1 MKLKYIPII
10 VGPTGTGKTK
20 ISIELAKKIN
30 GEIISAD
37 SMQIYKDMNIGTA
50 KVKKEEMCGIPHH
63 MIDIIDPNENYSA
76 AEFAKKT
83 ESLIEDILK
92 RNKTPII
99 VGGTGL
105 YINTLIY
112 GIKHNNTF
120 DENLRNEMNKRAESS
135 DEYLKMYEEAKEI
148 DPEAMEKI
156 SFNDK
161 KRVLRILEIYTLTK
175 KNKTQQE
182 KENRVFKNKRK
193 YEFKIFSMKLDRPF
207 QYEVI
212 NKRVDKML
220 DEGLILENINVL
232 NKYFAKDFL
241 KENIFLPKNI
251 DKIQNKNRN
260 ENENNIEIKNK
271 ENQKQIEEKSK
282 DKDEKEIIK
291 KQNFLKFLIEKYT
304 SLQAIGYKEVI
315 EYILGITNF
324 EEMVEILKR
333 NTRRYSKRQITWFKK
348 NNPIWIDATGLH
360 TLNKEKLDEEVL
372 NILDKIILEIKYEQ

>member
-10 VGPTGTGKTK
+10 AGPTGTGKTK

-50 KVKKEEMCGIPHH
+50 KVKETEIFGIPHH

-76 AEFAKKT
+76 AEFAKEA

-92 RNKTPII
+92 RGKNPII

-120 DENLRNEMNKRAESS
+120 DENLRNEMNKRAEAS
-135 DEYLKMYEEAKEI
+135 DEYLKMYEEAKKI

-156 SFNDK
+156 SFKDK
-161 KRVLRILEIYTLTK
+161 KRVLRILEIYTITK

-182 KENRVFKNKRK
+182 KENRISESKRK

-212 NKRVDKML
+212 NKRVDKMI
-220 DEGLILENINVL
+220 DEGLILENINIL
-232 NKYFAKDFL
+232 NKYFAKEFL
-241 KENIFLPKNI
+241 KENIFLPKKI
-251 DKIQNKNRN
+251 D
-260 ENENNIEIKNK
+260 EI
-271 ENQKQIEEKSK
+271 ENQNEEK
-282 DKDEKEIIK
+282 DKEKEIIK
-291 KQNFLKFLIEKYT
+291 KQNFLNLLKEKYT

-315 EYILGITNF
+315 EYILGITKF
-324 EEMVEILKR
+324 EEMLEILKR

-348 NNPIWIDATGLH
+348 NNPVWLDATGLH
-360 TLNKEKLDEEVL
+360 VLDKERLDEEVL
-372 NILDKIILEIKYEQ
+372 KILDKIILEIKYE

>member
-10 VGPTGTGKTK
+10 TGPTGTGKTK

-50 KVKKEEMCGIPHH
+50 KVKEEEMCGIPHH

-76 AEFAKKT
+76 AEFADKA

-92 RNKTPII
+92 RNKIPII

-120 DENLRNEMNKRAESS
+120 DKNLRNEMNKRAESS
-135 DEYLKMYEEAKEI
+135 AEYLKMYEEAKKI
-148 DPEAMEKI
+148 DPEAMGKI

-161 KRVLRILEIYTLTK
+161 KRVLRILEIYTLTN

-182 KENRVFKNKRK
+182 KENRVLKNKRK

-207 QYEVI
+207 QYEII

-241 KENIFLPKNI
+241 KENIFIPKDI
-251 DKIQNKNRN
+251 EEIQNKKQN
-260 ENENNIEIKNK
+260 ENQN
-271 ENQKQIEEKSK
+271 
-282 DKDEKEIIK
+282 
-291 KQNFLKFLIEKYT
+291 QNFLNALKEKYT

-348 NNPIWIDATGLH
+348 NKPIWIDATGLH